1 MGWQC
6 IRTDICLLHG
16 RYHFLDVGVMM
27 SSLYG
32 QRIETR
38 SDEEVAEMVRGGERP
53 SVDCW

>member
-6 IRTDICLLHG
+6 SRTDICLLRG

-27 SSLYG
+27 SSLYR
-32 QRIETR
+32 QRIETC

-53 SVDCW
+53 SVDC